1 MRIEGR
7 YFLWLSVH
15 CEEQNRTL
23 NGSGGPAAQ
32 RLSFAHR
39 YADLGITPV
48 DTRRARPL
56 FIAAALRL
64 FYRAA

>member
-32 RLSFAHR
+32 RLSFAH
-39 YADLGITPV
+39 LGITPV